1 MDTSVLVN
9 EPETIQTM
17 LARVARDVIE
27 EFANVLVE
35 PADDEVAYASR
46 ECMLGRT
53 ALHGGVTGVVSVAAP
68 VGLCQAMAGGVLKDG
83 QSGDD
88 AGTTRASHALAELVN
103 IIAGNLATAIQ
114 APEHV
119 WLSPPV
125 VEESSRDD
133 WVVMGGSNQTVRFN
147 VEGWPLLA
155 SLQMV
160 GSSRS

>member
-1 MDTSVLVN
+1 MGTGLLVN
-9 EPETIQTM
+9 EPEIIRTT
-17 LARVARDVIE
+17 LTRVARDVIE
-27 EFANVLVE
+27 QFANVLVE

-46 ECMLGRT
+46 ECILGRT
-53 ALHGGVTGVVSVAAP
+53 ALHGGFTGVVSVAAP
-68 VGLCQAMAGGVLKDG
+68 VGLCHAMAGVVLKDG
-83 QSGDD
+83 RTGD
-88 AGTTRASHALAELVN
+88 AGANRASHALAELVN
-103 IIAGNLATAIQ
+103 IIAGNLAAAIE

-133 WVVMGGSNQTVRFN
+133 WVVMGGSTQTVRFN

-160 GSSRS
+160 GSSRR